1 MDTLGHETRYY
12 QCIKCG
18 KIHNVENNKRYDLGD
33 DIYYATYCSAC
44 RGVTKH
50 LDVGEDKSE
59 LSYWVDP
66 VLDERYY

>member
-1 MDTLGHETRYY
+1 MDTLGHETRNY

-18 KIHNVENNKRYDLGD
+18 KIHNVETKKTYDLGD
-33 DIYYATYCSAC
+33 DIYYATYCSTC

-50 LDVGEDKSE
+50 LDVGEDKSDVY
-59 LSYWVDP
+59 LWADP